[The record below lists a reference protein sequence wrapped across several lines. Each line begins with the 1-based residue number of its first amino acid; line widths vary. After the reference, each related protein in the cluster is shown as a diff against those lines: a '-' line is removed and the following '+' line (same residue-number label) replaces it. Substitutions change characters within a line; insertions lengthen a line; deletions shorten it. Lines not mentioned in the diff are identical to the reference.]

1 MASSNS
7 GKHARKV
14 TLDAAVNNAISKA
27 VKARKVAAFT
37 VGAAG
42 VLAGAAFAFGVTP
55 AMAAEPGAL
64 TSPAPAPVTD
74 ISDADID
81 AVADAAALSDDDDNN
96 GAADG
101 DSAGDKDKQSV
112 VNPEDDKSKN
122 PATTDDNKGKATAA
136 KKRAKRA
143 AAENP
148 QIATTGPNYGEDREA
163 NPEPS
168 VSNQINISED
178 TKNSVPNMYAW
189 GSSNNTYIES
199 GQSNTVTFNFAK
211 PTDGYKI
218 SSIAIFPAQNND
230 LSTDKGRN
238 AAEYYSG
245 NAKLYKSY
253 SGKYGFTANDDGS
266 AKLEMTPLFRD
277 GNLNSGSAYAANRCI
292 YVYGRKDGGKE
303 VLLYKTNIARA
314 ATLIPPK
321 TAGSIVLKY
330 NEELTAQR
338 IQDKLKAALDAP
350 TEAKDSMSIREQI
363 QAASTSKGVGGRT
376 GANGAFVQTPDTAD
390 KKVIITDQ
398 RAYNQTEVSRF
409 NTKTSRQGA
418 AEATYTL
425 GAQRIKSYLVSDLGY
440 TSEVLPLTV
449 ARYDTRI
456 DKPIVDDVDINKLTD
471 DQKADICKK
480 LAQLNHVPQD
490 KVTFNDKGEAV
501 INFDGVDPNDAPKID
516 LKDLVLKKLKDGEY
530 KVPSDAEN
538 SKVKAVIV
546 ANPLGYSNAELKQ
559 IKKAIYEANKD
570 NTQLGLSEKDYEN
583 QITLDWI
590 TGDTTASGGNNT
602 GISNGMNENTITVT
616 IKTDKAYAQFK
627 SNVQKHELT
636 RLIDL
641 RKDYTLSW
649 DANNNKISG
658 RTSDEG
664 LAWMEDGKTLVYRY
678 DPDKGEQINTKA
690 VLGLLKATVKSD
702 VKADNPQLRDNLLG
716 TEIDTVKREG
726 VKGQTTRS
734 HRSYTIDDKGEPI
747 GVLNLVKLNGSS
759 YGGFAKP
766 VDNSNK
772 KMGDEQSSV
781 NKFTFDTESKAV
793 EVAGKNGKSMLGR
806 LFIEPYSLYY
816 YNYVYGENKYNLRN
830 TPKGINVVFVPQTN
844 HKTKDLKESIG
855 EHKLADDKKT
865 PTDSKYYNA
874 SDAKKKAYDD
884 ALKEANEALKLA
896 GTTEDSKLS
905 EALKARIDNAT
916 INLNKAR
923 AELDGPDTDKE
934 KLKASIDENGKAAE
948 GNNPAT
954 LTQATNQFKNV
965 SDPDFKKA
973 DGSDDTDRNNA
984 AKEAKKAYDE
994 ALKAAEAARDDDN
1007 ATQKAVD
1014 DAKAKLDAA
1023 RAKLNEFSTNKD
1035 KLNAAL
1041 AEHGHVYEYT
1051 NDTLN
1056 SLTVDQKLAKADP
1069 TYKNSS
1075 DSEREAYDNALED
1088 AIRLST
1094 DPNASQK
1101 EVNKAID
1108 DLKKAK
1114 AVLDANATDKAPL
1127 DAAVQKSFDNPKPGD
1142 ESKQSVFYK
1151 NAKAMAGAN
1160 DAKALIAIN
1169 NYDQALA
1176 KAKQVLADKNA
1187 TKKDVADAKKALEDA
1202 ETALH
1207 ADMYATDNKSLG
1219 EALAD
1224 NFSGYLMPAYFNA
1237 FDKAQKDGAN
1247 SQAAKDF
1254 KAYNDAYHAAKELM
1268 EKTKQQPSTVTQDE
1282 VDAVKDQ
1289 LLKARR
1295 IIDTYATDTSKLS
1308 AAAFNDIAIKLSPAY
1323 QNLKAL
1329 AEKQNPSE
1337 AEKDEV
1343 EAAKKAKDA
1352 YDKAAEKLHK
1362 ALTNHLPKDQKN
1374 GQDIPDTNIPAK
1386 GGDLNDSKYL
1396 DNIQAHKNG
1405 EPLDRD
1411 VTKILQEMND
1421 AAKALDKFA
1430 TKTDE
1435 LIKSVNEDATTHQ
1448 NPAFKNASHPD
1459 YKQAD
1464 GTTANKTKNDAA
1476 QKAVDEYG
1484 DALNAAKDLL
1494 KNPAATQ
1501 AEVDAALK
1509 TLNEKRTALDAYKT
1523 DTAKLTASVGKHG
1536 KEKQG
1541 DVAATEGTVTS
1552 DAYRN
1557 ASDPHFMKEEGGKL
1571 VPDTDRNKNAAE
1583 AKKAYDKA
1591 LVEAQELLKK
1601 ADSKSKTPLDAQPTQ
1616 AEINDALKALDE
1628 ARTKLDDYKTNAEAL
1643 KDEAAK
1649 STAEGAAATGTDFE
1663 NTTEFK
1669 NADAKKD
1676 GTNDNEDVK
1685 AYKEALKKARD
1696 LVKAATSTDPSTKN
1710 SERPT
1715 QQQIN
1720 DALDAL
1726 KSAKKQITDNYKTDA
1741 AALKGV
1747 KEFAAGDF
1755 KKTPEYKNAVA
1766 LKDDQ
1771 NADAEKKSKAKTAV
1785 EALDEST
1792 NDSALKKAIDILQ
1805 AFDDNGKPKQEGPTV
1820 GRIPTQK
1827 EVDDALETLQKAMGK
1842 VTNGYK
1848 TNADKLK
1855 NEVGDKDQDGK
1866 PVIPAFE
1873 ASVPY
1878 KNALAKAD
1886 AEEDKTSDTSA
1897 TKKLEAYNE
1906 KLKAAQDLIAQVN
1919 STDPNADPDK
1929 KPTQKQVDEALA
1941 ALKKAKKDIDDAFAT
1956 NASDLKDEA
1965 AKSTADGATSVG
1977 DNDFE
1982 NTPEFK
1988 NADAKKGDGGK
1999 SDNADVDAYKKAL
2012 KKARTLL
2019 EKFDADGKPKSG
2031 EKDIPTQQEVDE
2043 ALKNLKEIKEKI
2055 LANHKTSPVELQKEV
2070 DKSKDGNDDTNTD
2083 VFENTPAFKNAQ
2095 DKGDDASKQ
2104 ALDDYKNKLKAAKDL
2119 LTAFD
2124 RTTGKPVTP
2133 LPQGVTQVPTQ
2144 KELDDALKALQD
2156 AKKKLTDEY
2165 STNKSDLSTEAGK
2178 DTAFTKSPEY
2188 VNAQAKGDDASKQ
2201 ALDEYKKALDEAN
2214 SVLGNENATQT
2225 EVDAALKKL
2234 EDAKK
2239 KLTDGYKT
2247 DSSKLKSEADADGDF
2262 TKSPEYLNAQSKG
2275 DDASKQDLEAYKKAL
2290 EDANKV
2296 LGDANATQAQVDEA
2310 LKKLQDAKKKLTD
2323 SHKTD
2328 KAALQTESDAD
2339 GDFTK
2344 TPEYQNAVGSPE
2356 AEAYK
2361 KALDE
2366 ANSVLKNPQATQ
2378 SQVDAALKKLQD
2390 AKRVINDQ
2398 YATQKQALKDE
2409 VAKSKDGSDS
2419 ESDGQGSGDSK
2430 FEDSL
2435 AYKNAAGTPELDEYK
2450 RALENA
2456 RRVLA
2461 DPHATRSAVLAA
2473 LSQLK
2478 EIKRIIIE
2486 KYSVDKSALRSA
2498 VDSDPWFRKSTAYI
2512 VAESRDVDSY
2522 KQAFEE
2528 AKRVLDA
2535 VNTNQAQIDDALQS
2549 LEEAKRVII
2558 DKFNALG
2565 NGGSGTGFGT
2575 GTGYGHLGDQNPL
2588 IVQSADKSGLQQI
2601 IEDALR
2607 VVSQHSEAYKRLAGS
2622 VEVKRYDDALAH
2634 AQDVVADAN
2643 ASRDMVNNAG
2653 TELRDASG
2661 VLLRRI
2667 EMYEGKGNRGGKI
2680 ANTGAGVSLFAWASA
2695 IFAGLGFTGV
2705 SRRRKHSDK

>member
-7 GKHARKV
+7 RRHARKV
-14 TLDAAVNNAISKA
+14 TLDAAVSNAISKA

-42 VLAGAAFAFGVTP
+42 VLAGAAFAFGATP
-55 AMAAEPGAL
+55 AMAAEAGAL

-74 ISDADID
+74 ISDNDID
-81 AVADAAALSDDDDNN
+81 AVAAALSDDDNNN

-122 PATTDDNKGKATAA
+122 PATADDNKDKATAA
-136 KKRAKRA
+136 KRRPKRDLS
-143 AAENP
+143 AEN
-148 QIATTGPNYGEDREA
+148 QDQETNAVGQDRDA
-163 NPEPS
+163 NPESS

-726 VKGQTTRS
+726 SNRQARRT
-734 HRSYTIDDKGEPI
+734 HRSYTVDENGEPI
-747 GVLNLVKLNGSS
+747 GILNLVKLNGSS

-874 SDAKKKAYDD
+874 SDAKKNAYD
-884 ALKEANEALKLA
+884 EALKVAQDTLTKVGNTA
-896 GTTEDSKLS
+896 DADLT
-905 EALKARIDNAT
+905 EALKAEVDNAT
-916 INLNKAR
+916 IKLNKAR

-965 SDPDFKKA
+965 TDPDFKDANGNPDAKK
-973 DGSDDTDRNNA
+973 NQA
-984 AKEAKKAYDE
+984 AKDA
-994 ALKAAEAARDDDN
+994 KAAYEKALEDANNVNSDAN
-1007 ATQKAVD
+1007 ATQKDVD

-1160 DAKALIAIN
+1160 DGRALTAIN

-1202 ETALH
+1202 EAALH
-1207 ADMYATDNKSLG
+1207 ADTYQTNPTDLG
-1219 EALAD
+1219 KALAD

-1237 FDKAQKDGAN
+1237 FDKAQAN
-1247 SQAAKDF
+1247 DEQAKKDF
-1254 KAYNDAYHAAKELM
+1254 KAYNDAYHAAKDLMTELN
-1268 EKTKQQPSTVTQDE
+1268 KPNSTVTQEQADK
-1282 VDAVKDQ
+1282 VKNQ
-1289 LLKARR
+1289 LIEARK
-1295 IIDTYATDTSKLS
+1295 IIDKYATDTSRLS
-1308 AAAFNDIAIKLSPAY
+1308 AAAFNDLAIQNSPAY
-1323 QNLKAL
+1323 KNLKEL

-1337 AEKDEV
+1337 DEKAEV
-1343 EAAKKAKDA
+1343 EAAKKAKKA
-1352 YDKAAEKLHK
+1352 YDDAADKLHK
-1362 ALTNHLPKDQKN
+1362 ALTNKLPKDQAN
-1374 GQDIPDTNIPAK
+1374 GHDIPDSNIPKK
-1386 GGDLNDSKYL
+1386 GGDLNDKDYL
-1396 DNIQAHKNG
+1396 KDIQAHKNG

-1421 AAKALDKFA
+1421 AVKGLDKFA

-1435 LIKSVNEDATTHQ
+1435 LIKSINEDDATKHT
-1448 NPAFKNASHPD
+1448 PAYKNASLRVFQKADSADPD
-1459 YKQAD
+1459 ADKNEKAKQAVD
-1464 GTTANKTKNDAA
+1464 KYGEMLNK
-1476 QKAVDEYG
+1476 
-1484 DALNAAKDLL
+1484 AKDLL
-1494 KNPAATQ
+1494 KDPTATQ
-1501 AEVDAALK
+1501 AQINEAKKNLDEARKAL
-1509 TLNEKRTALDAYKT
+1509 LGDPNDQANVPGFNT
-1523 DTAKLTASVGKHG
+1523 DITKLKASAEKHG

-1541 DVAATEGTVTS
+1541 ETAATEGTVTS

-1557 ASDPHFMKEEGGKL
+1557 ASDPHFMKEEGGKI
-1571 VPDTDRNKNAAE
+1571 VPDTDKNNQAA
-1583 AKKAYDKA
+1583 ADKKAYDDALTKA
-1591 LVEAQELLKK
+1591 QDLLKK
-1601 ADSKSKTPLDAQPTQ
+1601 HDSADTPQDAKPTQ
-1616 AEINDALKALDE
+1616 KDINDALDALDK
-1628 ARTKLDDYKTNAEAL
+1628 ARKKLDDNYKTVTTKLDE
-1643 KDEAAK
+1643 EVQK
-1649 STAEGAAATGTDFE
+1649 SQADTATAPTAGQFE
-1663 NTTEFK
+1663 DSPEFK
-1669 NADAKKD
+1669 NAKAKTSD
-1676 GTNDNEDVK
+1676 GNENADVT
-1685 AYKEALKKARD
+1685 AYKTALANARK
-1696 LVKAATSTDPSTKN
+1696 LVSDANDASKTN

-1715 QQQIN
+1715 QKQIN

-1726 KSAKKQITDNYKTDA
+1726 TAAKKQITDNYKTNLDA
-1741 AALKGV
+1741 LTAAKD
-1747 KEFAAGDF
+1747 FANGDF

-1766 LKDDQ
+1766 LKNDTSATADQEKKTKAQ
-1771 NADAEKKSKAKTAV
+1771 NAV
-1785 EALDEST
+1785 NALDDT
-1792 NDSALKKAIDILQ
+1792 VADSALKKAKDIIDNP
-1805 AFDDNGKPKQEGPTV
+1805 AGK
-1820 GRIPTQK
+1820 TQK
-1827 EVDDALETLQKAMGK
+1827 EVDEALDTLQKAMK
-1842 VTNGYK
+1842 AVTDNYK
-1848 TNADKLK
+1848 TNTDALK
-1855 NEVGDKDQDGK
+1855 NEVDDKGQDGN
-1866 PVIPAFE
+1866 PVTPPFE
-1873 ASVPY
+1873 ASVAY
-1878 KNALAKAD
+1878 KNALEKANAESKED
-1886 AEEDKTSDTSA
+1886 AEKDTSA
-1897 TKKLEAYNE
+1897 TKKLKAYNE
-1906 KLKAAQDLIAQVN
+1906 KLKAAQDLINKVN
-1919 STDPNADPDK
+1919 NPDPNAKPEDR
-1929 KPTQKQVDEALA
+1929 PTQAKVDEALD
-1941 ALKKAKKDIDDAFAT
+1941 ALKKAKQDIDNTFKTKVD
-1956 NASDLKDEA
+1956 DLQKEVDDKDNTGT
-1965 AKSTADGATSVG
+1965 AKVPDI
-1977 DNDFE
+1977 E
-1982 NTPEFK
+1982 NTTEFANLKAKVDGDKKPDDLVAYEQALAKAKELIDK
-1988 NADAKKGDGGK
+1988 N
-1999 SDNADVDAYKKAL
+1999 
-2012 KKARTLL
+2012 
-2019 EKFDADGKPKSG
+2019 DGKVTKDGKEVDVPKDQLPSQ
-2031 EKDIPTQQEVDE
+2031 KEVDE
-2043 ALKNLKEIKEKI
+2043 ALKNLKEIKDKI
-2055 LANHKTSPVELQKEV
+2055 TKNYVTSPHDLQEEV
-2070 DKSKDGNDDTNTD
+2070 DKSKDGDTDTSTD
-2083 VFENTPAFKNAQ
+2083 VFENTPAFKNATA
-2095 DKGDDASKQ
+2095 KGDDA
-2104 ALDDYKNKLKAAKDL
+2104 AKAALKDYNDKLAEAKRL
-2119 LTAFD
+2119 LGAFNRND
-2124 RTTGKPVTP
+2124 GTVKDP
-2133 LPQGVTQVPTQ
+2133 LPAGMTQAPTQ
-2144 KELDDALKALQD
+2144 KQLDDALKALQA
-2156 AKKKLTDEY
+2156 AKKKLTDDY

-2178 DTAFTKSPEY
+2178 DSAFTKSPEY

-2239 KLTDGYKT
+2239 KLTDGYRT

-2378 SQVDAALKKLQD
+2378 AQVDAALKKLQD
-2390 AKRVINDQ
+2390 AKRVINDE

-2409 VAKSKDGSDS
+2409 VAKSKDDSDS

-2450 RALENA
+2450 RALEDA
-2456 RRVLA
+2456 RRVLE

-2473 LSQLK
+2473 LTRLQ

-2498 VDSDPWFRKSTAYI
+2498 VDSDPLFRKSTAYI
-2512 VAESRDVDSY
+2512 VAETRDLDSY

-2535 VNTNQAQIDDALQS
+2535 VNINQAQIDEVLQR

-2558 DKFNALG
+2558 DKFNSLG
-2565 NGGSGTGFGT
+2565 NGGYGTGFGT
-2575 GTGYGHLGDQNPL
+2575 GIGYGHLGDQNPL
-2588 IVQSADKSGLQQI
+2588 IVQSVDKSGLQQI
-2601 IEDALR
+2601 IDDALR

-2622 VEVKRYDDALAH
+2622 VEVKHYDDALAN
-2634 AQDVVADAN
+2634 AQGVVADAN
-2643 ASRDMVNNAG
+2643 ASRDMVNTAG
-2653 TELRDASG
+2653 AELRDASG

>member
-7 GKHARKV
+7 RRHARKV
-14 TLDAAVNNAISKA
+14 TLDAAVSNAISKA

-42 VLAGAAFAFGVTP
+42 VLAGAAFAFGATP
-55 AMAAEPGAL
+55 AMAAEAGAL

-74 ISDADID
+74 ISDNDID
-81 AVADAAALSDDDDNN
+81 AVAAALSDDDNNN

-292 YVYGRKDGGKE
+292 YVYGRKDDGKE

-338 IQDKLKAALDAP
+338 IQKNLKAALNAP
-350 TEAKDSMSIREQI
+350 TEAKNSMSIREQI
-363 QAASTSKGVGGRT
+363 QAASTAKGVGGRT
-376 GANGAFVQTPDTAD
+376 GANGAFVQTPDD
-390 KKVIITDQ
+390 PDNKIVITDN
-398 RAYNQTEVSRF
+398 RAYDASQLTRINKVDTS
-409 NTKTSRQGA
+409 KTGQPT
-418 AEATYTL
+418 TYVA
-425 GAQRIKSYLVSDLGY
+425 GAQTLKTYLVSDLGY

-456 DKPIVDDVDINKLTD
+456 DKPIVEDPTTVSQEVKNDI
-471 DQKADICKK
+471 IKK
-480 LAQLNHVPQD
+480 LAQLNHVSQD
-490 KVTFNDKGEAV
+490 KVTFNDQGEAV
-501 INFDGVDPNDAPKID
+501 IHFDGVDEKDAPKIA
-516 LKDLVLKKLKDGEY
+516 LKDLVLKKFKEGQIT
-530 KVPSDAEN
+530 VPAND
-538 SKVKAVIV
+538 KATVV
-546 ANPLGYSNAELKQ
+546 YNPLGYSNAELERIKQ
-559 IKKAIYEANKD
+559 SILDANK
-570 NTQLGLSEKDYEN
+570 NNKDLDLTSTD
-583 QITLDWI
+583 QITLSYL
-590 TGDTTASGGNNT
+590 TGDTTGAGKANQ
-602 GISNGMNENTITVT
+602 GISNGQAENKITVK
-616 IKTDKAYAQFK
+616 IKTDKAYAEFTSDVK
-627 SNVQKHELT
+627 AGKLT
-636 RLIDL
+636 RLVDI
-641 RKDYTLSW
+641 RKDYNVSW
-649 DANNNKISG
+649 DKGKNKLDG
-658 RTSDEG
+658 RDSDEG
-664 LAWMEDGKTLVYRY
+664 LSWSNDSHTTIIYRY
-678 DPDKGEQINTKA
+678 DPTAAKELKTDDIIK
-690 VLGLLKATVKSD
+690 LLKATPKD
-702 VKADNPQLRDNLLG
+702 QQAGLRDLTGGEALDHEDTNGKPRKSHMKYALKDDEPTGELSLG
-716 TEIDTVKREG
+716 NMSGAYWIGNQKV
-726 VKGQTTRS
+726 S
-734 HRSYTIDDKGEPI
+734 HSDEKLGDNQSISGSYSWDPEA
-747 GVLNLVKLNGSS
+747 GS
-759 YGGFAKP
+759 
-766 VDNSNK
+766 V
-772 KMGDEQSSV
+772 
-781 NKFTFDTESKAV
+781 T
-793 EVAGKNGKSMLGR
+793 VAGKKDKIYKAR
-806 LFIEPYSLYY
+806 LFVQPYAMTYY
-816 YNYVYGENKYNLRN
+816 KDVYLEQGRN
-830 TPKGINVVFVPQTN
+830 PGNTAKAINIIFVPQTN
-844 HKTKDLKESIG
+844 HKKDDLSKSIG

-874 SDAKKKAYDD
+874 SDAKKNAYDE

-923 AELDGPDTDKE
+923 AELDGPDTNRDG
-934 KLKASIDENGKAAE
+934 LNASIDANGKAEE
-948 GNNPAT
+948 GKAPT
-954 LTQATNQFKNV
+954 GTQATNQFKNV
-965 SDPDFKKA
+965 SDPDFKTA
-973 DGSDDTDRNNA
+973 DGKPDAKKNQD

-994 ALKAAEAARDDDN
+994 ALQAAEAARDDEN

-1023 RAKLNEFSTNKD
+1023 REKLNDFTTNKD
-1035 KLNAAL
+1035 ELNNAIAQHGKVKTGDATKTDPAEKLK
-1041 AEHGHVYEYT
+1041 T
-1051 NDTLN
+1051 
-1056 SLTVDQKLAKADP
+1056 ADP
-1069 TYKNSS
+1069 TYQNSS
-1075 DSEREAYDNALED
+1075 EKERNDYDAAVKKAGEVV
-1088 AIRLST
+1088 A

-1101 EVNKAID
+1101 EVNEAIKK
-1108 DLKKAK
+1108 LKDAK
-1114 AVLDANATDKAPL
+1114 AALDKNATDKAPL

-1151 NAKAMAGAN
+1151 NAKNKTGDTAAQKAVKDYD
-1160 DAKALIAIN
+1160 DALK
-1169 NYDQALA
+1169 

-1187 TKKDVADAKKALEDA
+1187 TKKDVEDAKKALEDA

-1207 ADMYATDNKSLG
+1207 ADKYQTNPTDLG
-1219 EALAD
+1219 KALAD

-1237 FDKAQKDGAN
+1237 FDKAQAEGKD

-1254 KAYNDAYHAAKELM
+1254 KAYNEAYRAAKELM
-1268 EKTKQQPSTVTQDE
+1268 ENTKKPGSTVEQKE
-1282 VDAVKDQ
+1282 VDAVKEK
-1289 LLKARR
+1289 LIEARKV
-1295 IIDTYATDTSKLS
+1295 IDKYATDTSKIS
-1308 AAAFNDIAIKLSPAY
+1308 AALLNSLAINNSPAY
-1323 QNLKAL
+1323 KNASAG
-1329 AEKQNPSE
+1329 AEGS
-1337 AEKDEV
+1337 D
-1343 EAAKKAKDA
+1343 AKKAQEAYEKALQKLHDAFDNKLPRDKQGDTEIPESVIPDQNIDMTNKDA
-1352 YDKAAEKLHK
+1352 L
-1362 ALTNHLPKDQKN
+1362 KN
-1374 GQDIPDTNIPAK
+1374 LQAHAK
-1386 GGDLNDSKYL
+1386 GQPLN
-1396 DNIQAHKNG
+1396 
-1405 EPLDRD
+1405 RD
-1411 VTKILQEMND
+1411 VTKLLEDFNRAVAD
-1421 AAKALDKFA
+1421 LNKFA

-1435 LIKSVNEDATTHQ
+1435 LLKSVNEHDNTQQT
-1448 NPAFKNASHPD
+1448 PAYKNASVPD
-1459 YKQAD
+1459 F
-1464 GTTANKTKNDAA
+1464 KNDDGSEDTNKKEAA
-1476 QKAVDEYG
+1476 KKAVDEYG
-1484 DALNAAKDLL
+1484 AALNKAKELL

-1501 AEVDAALK
+1501 KEVNEALN
-1509 TLNEKRTALDAYKT
+1509 TLKEKRAALDAYNT
-1523 DTAKLTASVGKHG
+1523 DTTKLQKSVSEHG

-1541 DVAATEGTVTS
+1541 DTPATEGTVTS

-1557 ASDPHFMKEEGGKL
+1557 ASDPHFLTADGK
-1571 VPDTDRNKNAAE
+1571 PDDTRNNAAKQ
-1583 AKKAYDKA
+1583 AKADYDKA
-1591 LVEAQELLKK
+1591 LTKAQDLLKK
-1601 ADSKSKTPLDAQPTQ
+1601 HDSADTPQDAKPTQ
-1616 AEINDALKALDE
+1616 KDINDALDALDK
-1628 ARTKLDDYKTNAEAL
+1628 ARKKLDDNYKTVTTKLDE
-1643 KDEAAK
+1643 EVQK
-1649 STAEGAAATGTDFE
+1649 SQADTATAPTAGQFE
-1663 NTTEFK
+1663 DSPEFK
-1669 NADAKKD
+1669 NADAKKGKD
-1676 GTNDNEDVK
+1676 NKDNDDVD
-1685 AYKEALKKARD
+1685 AYKKALKAARD
-1696 LVKAATSTDPSTKN
+1696 LLAKKDATKF

-1715 QQQIN
+1715 QQQI
-1720 DALDAL
+1720 DEALDAL
-1726 KSAKKQITDNYKTDA
+1726 KKAKQTITDSYKTDA
-1741 AALKGV
+1741 STLQDEVSLG
-1747 KEFAAGDF
+1747 EDGGNF
-1755 KKTPEYKNAVA
+1755 KNSPEYKNADAQKKGDGSDNAELKAYKDA
-1766 LKDDQ
+1766 LT
-1771 NADAEKKSKAKTAV
+1771 EVKTMLNNFGTDGKPKVSA
-1785 EALDEST
+1785 T
-1792 NDSALKKAIDILQ
+1792 NIPTQAQVDSALEKLSKA
-1805 AFDDNGKPKQEGPTV
+1805 
-1820 GRIPTQK
+1820 R
-1827 EVDDALETLQKAMGK
+1827 KAVEEK
-1842 VTNGYK
+1842 YK
-1848 TNADKLK
+1848 TNVTPLS

-1866 PVIPAFE
+1866 PVVPPFE
-1873 ASVPY
+1873 ASVAY
-1878 KNALAKAD
+1878 KNALEKQD
-1886 AEEDKTSDTSA
+1886 AGDNDA
-1897 TKKLEAYNE
+1897 TT
-1906 KLKAAQDLIAQVN
+1906 KLKEYNDKLAAAQDLIKKVKN
-1919 STDPNADPDK
+1919 PDPNAKPEDR
-1929 KPTQKQVDEALA
+1929 PTQKQVDDALTD
-1941 ALKKAKKDIDDAFAT
+1941 LQKAKKDIDDAFAT
-1956 NASDLKDEA
+1956 NAKDLKTEA
-1965 AKSTADGATSVG
+1965 AKSTADGATTVG
-1977 DNDFE
+1977 KDDFE
-1982 NTPEFK
+1982 ATTEFK
-1988 NADAKKGDGGK
+1988 NADSKKTDDGK
-1999 SDNADVDAYKKAL
+1999 DNADVTAYKDAL
-2012 KKARTLL
+2012 KKARALL
-2019 EKFDADGKPKSG
+2019 EKFGDDGKPKPA

-2043 ALKNLKEIKEKI
+2043 ALKNLKEIKDKI
-2055 LANHKTSPVELQKEV
+2055 TKNYVTSPHDLQEEV
-2070 DKSKDGNDDTNTD
+2070 DKSKDGDTDTSTD

-2095 DKGDDASKQ
+2095 AKGDEAAKK
-2104 ALDDYKNKLKAAKDL
+2104 ALDDYNEKLKVAKNL
-2119 LTAFD
+2119 LDAFD
-2124 RTTGKPVTP
+2124 LTTGKVKDQ
-2133 LPQGVTQVPTQ
+2133 LPQGMNQAPTQ
-2144 KELDDALKALQD
+2144 KELDDALKALQA
-2156 AKKKLTDEY
+2156 AKKKLTDDY

-2178 DTAFTKSPEY
+2178 DSAFTKSPEY

-2239 KLTDGYKT
+2239 KLTDGYRT

-2366 ANSVLKNPQATQ
+2366 ANSVLKDPQATQ
-2378 SQVDAALKKLQD
+2378 AQVDAALKKLQD
-2390 AKRVINDQ
+2390 AKRVINDE

-2409 VAKSKDGSDS
+2409 VAKSKDDSDS

-2450 RALENA
+2450 RALEDA

-2473 LSQLK
+2473 LTRLQ

-2498 VDSDPWFRKSTAYI
+2498 VDSDPLFRKSTAYI
-2512 VAESRDVDSY
+2512 VAETRDLDSY

-2535 VNTNQAQIDDALQS
+2535 VNINQAQIDEVLQR

-2558 DKFNALG
+2558 DKFNSLG
-2565 NGGSGTGFGT
+2565 NGGYGTGFGT
-2575 GTGYGHLGDQNPL
+2575 GIGYGHLGDQNPL
-2588 IVQSADKSGLQQI
+2588 IVQSVDKSGLQQI
-2601 IEDALR
+2601 IDDALR

-2622 VEVKRYDDALAH
+2622 LEVKRYDDALAN
-2634 AQDVVADAN
+2634 AQGVVADAN
-2643 ASRDMVNNAG
+2643 ASRDMVNTAG
-2653 TELRDASG
+2653 AELRDASG